1 MRDIDKCKTMR
12 AAEYM
17 TPAQQEAL
25 LETWSAQDYV
35 LRDEISAPDWAHFV
49 DRDGTAYSIEYLAE
63 EWLRWGAEE
72 GKISQREMMLA
83 LAPVMTMHMITAS
96 LMERVEEGE
105 LRAVVDSP
113 DEWN

>member
-1 MRDIDKCKTMR
+1 MRDTSKCKTMR

-63 EWLRWGAEE
+63 EWLRDGVEDGE
-72 GKISQREMMLA
+72 LGPKELLIA
-83 LAPVMTMHMITAS
+83 LSPQLVSRMI
-96 LMERVEEGE
+96 MDHIIERVEAGK